1 MEMVNAIY
9 AEIVELLQEYIQEQ
23 IYRFGTLANNELREW
38 RKKAHREFD
47 KLWKNPTRIMTRYK
61 AYSWLSNKMNL
72 PGKDAHIALFEVEQ
86 CKKVIELSK
95 KEMEE

>member
-1 MEMVNAIY
+1 
-9 AEIVELLQEYIQEQ
+9 
-23 IYRFGTLANNELREW
+23 
-38 RKKAHREFD
+38 
-47 KLWKNPTRIMTRYK
+47 MTRYK

-95 KEMEE
+95 KEIEGIRKNENENISKQIWKQKDKC